1 VKSIVPGVL
10 LLSSLG
16 AGCVHPSTNE
26 VLYPD
31 ATAAEP
37 PAEPYETRSLELT
50 YDDPD
55 DEASEPAVEASSAPL
70 APLAPDATLF
80 HIGAGYGALGRIDLA
95 LCRDEGLQT
104 GYLHLRATFRVDGR
118 VVRAVV
124 ESRLGPPPDALACI
138 GEQLKMAVVPVFSG
152 GDVTLSRS
160 FFVN

>member
-1 VKSIVPGVL
+1 MDEP
-10 LLSSLG
+10 
-16 AGCVHPSTNE
+16 
-26 VLYPD
+26 LYPE
-31 ATAAEP
+31 ATGAES

-55 DEASEPAVEASSAPL
+55 DEASEPAVEASSAPPAL
-70 APLAPDATLF
+70 RAPDATLF

-95 LCRDEGLQT
+95 PCRDQGLQT
-104 GYLHLRATFRVDGR
+104 GYLHVRATFRVDGR

-124 ESRLGPPPDALACI
+124 ESRSGPPPDALVCI